1 MNWDSASWFSKL
13 DLSQGFHQ
21 IGMADEDIP
30 KKAFLTHQGH
40 YKYRIMPFWLCNA
53 LTTFQEIMNELLKPF
68 LCKFVVVFF
77 DDILIYNS
85 SLPHAPF
92 GGSIRN
98 VVSGIF
104 SPSSIQVPVCQMISS
119 IPRPCSVCRRGGLW
133 PSKISAMVDWPAPR
147 TDRNTT

>member
-1 MNWDSASWFSKL
+1 
-13 DLSQGFHQ
+13 
-21 IGMADEDIP
+21 MADEDIP

-53 LTTFQEIMNELLKPF
+53 LTTFQEIMIELLKPF

-77 DDILIYNS
+77 DGILIYSS

-98 VVSGIF
+98 VVSKSF
-104 SPSSIQVPVCQMISS
+104 HLRQ
-119 IPRPCSVCRRGGLW
+119 
-133 PSKISAMVDWPAPR
+133 SKCLFAK
-147 TDRNTT
+147 